1 MSTPQKS
8 IEIKTQPA
16 LDLSADTLLV
26 PIREGDRGKGGFLQ
40 DVDKLTHGAF
50 QALSQSRTIT
60 GQSGELT
67 WLPSTTP
74 AFGRIAVVGIGS
86 VDKGISGANA
96 VREIFATLSRQLR
109 SRDAKS
115 VLIAMEP
122 LTNAI
127 GSAELATQ
135 TVTEALVLG
144 LYRFDKH
151 HTDKKDI
158 PKYSLGQV
166 TLALGGRRAARAIE
180 NAHAKGMAM
189 GNATNFARD
198 LANTPANLM
207 TPTIIAEKARE
218 LAETK
223 GFEIEILE
231 KSDAQR
237 LGMGSYLS
245 VASGS
250 HQPPKFIVMR
260 YKNGGRKA
268 NVALVG
274 KGITFDTGGI
284 SLKPPGGMEAMKY
297 DMTGAATVIATIGAV
312 AELGLEANV
321 LAIAPCT
328 ENMPGGSATKPGDV
342 VYAMDG
348 QSIEV
353 INTDA
358 EGRLV
363 LADGIAYARSL
374 GKPSAIIDVA
384 TLTGAM
390 GVALGDYRIGVFSN
404 QDALFRQL
412 QQASAKTNELLWRMP
427 IDDYYGKQ
435 IKSDVADIKNTGGR
449 LAGSITA
456 AKFIEAFVGDV
467 PWAHLD
473 IAGVMAANS
482 DRGIKVKGSNGTPVR
497 SLVEFIAARG

>member
-1 MSTPQKS
+1 
-8 IEIKTQPA
+8 
-16 LDLSADTLLV
+16 
-26 PIREGDRGKGGFLQ
+26 
-40 DVDKLTHGAF
+40 
-50 QALSQSRTIT
+50 
-60 GQSGELT
+60 
-67 WLPSTTP
+67 
-74 AFGRIAVVGIGS
+74 
-86 VDKGISGANA
+86 
-96 VREIFATLSRQLR
+96 
-109 SRDAKS
+109 
-115 VLIAMEP
+115 
-122 LTNAI
+122 
-127 GSAELATQ
+127 
-135 TVTEALVLG
+135 
-144 LYRFDKH
+144 
-151 HTDKKDI
+151 
-158 PKYSLGQV
+158 
-166 TLALGGRRAARAIE
+166 
-180 NAHAKGMAM
+180 
-189 GNATNFARD
+189 
-198 LANTPANLM
+198 
-207 TPTIIAEKARE
+207 
-218 LAETK
+218 
-223 GFEIEILE
+223 
-231 KSDAQR
+231 
-237 LGMGSYLS
+237 
-245 VASGS
+245 
-250 HQPPKFIVMR
+250 
-260 YKNGGRKA
+260 
-268 NVALVG
+268 
-274 KGITFDTGGI
+274 
-284 SLKPPGGMEAMKY
+284 MKY

-312 AELGLEANV
+312 AELGLETNV

-412 QQASAKTNELLWRMP
+412 EQASAKTNELLWRMP

-473 IAGVMAANS
+473 IAGVMAANN
-482 DRGIKVKGSNGTPVR
+482 DHGIKVKGSNGSPVR